1 MENTACKD
9 QYPLWIVVV
18 ANLVPILM
26 YGIGVYLFLQISIW
40 WVVAYLL
47 FVLLP
52 EFRLVSGHCTDCYY
66 YGKRCAFGKGR
77 LSARFFPK
85 GSPERFCAM
94 EITWKDILPDF
105 LVFIVPVLAGIWLL
119 VQGFSWIVLMLIVAL
134 LLLGFAGN
142 ALVRG
147 GLACRSCMQREIGCP
162 AERLFDSRNKD

>member
-1 MENTACKD
+1 MEKPACKEN
-9 QYPLWIVVV
+9 YPLWIVIV
-18 ANLVPILM
+18 ANSVPLLL
-26 YGIGVYLFLQISIW
+26 YGIGVFLFLQISIW

-47 FVLLP
+47 FVLLL

-66 YGKRCAFGKGR
+66 YGKTCAFGRGR
-77 LSARFFPK
+77 LSARLFPK
-85 GSPERFCAM
+85 GSQERFCAM

-119 VQGFSWIVLMLIVAL
+119 MREFSGTVLMLIVAL

-147 GLACRSCMQREIGCP
+147 GLACRYCMQREIGCP
-162 AERLFDSRNKD
+162 AERLFSKSEKA